1 MKCPFCSSARTRVI
15 DKRATN
21 DGLVNRRR
29 RICLSCQNRFTTY
42 ERVQD
47 FSLTVIKRDGREE
60 RFNKDK
66 LFKGIAKAC
75 EKTSVSSEEINMVVR
90 EVELYFLK
98 SGRSK
103 VSSEEVGR
111 KVLSELKELDEIAY
125 LRFASVYRRFNSI
138 NSFEEELE
146 KIKKSRGIFK

>member
-1 MKCPFCSSARTRVI
+1 LKCPFCSSARTRVI